1 MTDFDIYK
9 VVSRTQYYT
18 NIVAK
23 YLLWIW
29 NRAKR
34 KVSDH
39 FMICKFIS
47 LCELNHAIQNKNLP
61 IS

>member
-9 VVSRTQYYT
+9 VVSSTQYYS

-29 NRAKR
+29 NGAKR
-34 KVSDH
+34 EVSDH
-39 FMICKFIS
+39 FLICAFIS
-47 LCELNHAIQNKNLP
+47 LCELNHAIQNKNFP
-61 IS
+61 IC